1 MTYILIMNPKIV
13 LPTIVA
19 TITALVVW
27 LSLDYFTGGTVFL
40 VETVVKAVIF
50 AVVFGIT
57 YAWLS
62 HVFTPRLR

>member
-1 MTYILIMNPKIV
+1 MNQKIV

-40 VETVVKAVIF
+40 VETVLKAVLF

-57 YAWLS
+57 YALLS
-62 HVFTPRLR
+62 RVFGQRSR